1 MKIIELKTAFH
12 KALNNK
18 YQKNEIDSFF
28 YLLSEAYAN
37 LKRVDIALDP
47 NKEINLK
54 KTQSIQA
61 ALEQLKKDM
70 PIQYIL
76 GTTEFHG
83 LNFNVN
89 ESVLIPR
96 PETEELVNWILK
108 VIQEKNLNKKELK
121 ILDIGTGSGCIPITL
136 AKNISNSNIWAL
148 DLSKK
153 ALKIAKSNAELN
165 QVNITFLEKDIL
177 KTSDL
182 KEQFDIIV
190 SNPPYVTH
198 LEKKL
203 MQKNVL
209 SHEPHLALFV
219 EDDEPLIFYDKIAD
233 IALKN
238 LKPHG
243 YLFFEINQAFGKE
256 TMQLLK
262 EKNFKNIELK
272 KDVFGVDRMIKCE
285 VN

>member
-1 MKIIELKTAFH
+1 MKIIELKKKFH
-12 KALNNK
+12 KELNNK
-18 YQKNEIDSFF
+18 YQSTEIDSFF
-28 YLLSEAYAN
+28 YLLSEAYVN
-37 LKRVDIALDP
+37 QKRVDIALNP
-47 NKEINLK
+47 NQEINLK
-54 KTQSIQA
+54 KTQSFNT
-61 ALEQLKKDM
+61 ALDLLKKDT

-76 GTTEFHG
+76 GTTEFYG
-83 LNFNVN
+83 LNFHVN

-96 PETEELVNWILK
+96 PETEELVNWVLK
-108 VIQEKNLNKKELK
+108 IVQEKKLNQKALS
-121 ILDIGTGSGCIPITL
+121 ILDIGTGSGCIPISL
-136 AKNISNSNIWAL
+136 AKNILNAKIWAL
-148 DLSKK
+148 DLSKN
-153 ALKIAKSNAELN
+153 ALKTAQSNAVLN
-165 QVNITFLEKDIL
+165 KVDITFIEQDIL

-182 KEQFDIIV
+182 KLQFDIIV

-203 MQKNVL
+203 MQNNVI

-219 EDDEPLIFYDKIAD
+219 EDNEPLIFYNKIAD

-238 LKPHG
+238 LNPHG

-256 TMQLLK
+256 TIQLLK

-272 KDVFGVDRMIKCE
+272 KDIFGVDRMIKCE